1 MQRRTLWLAAT
12 LAATAPAAHADELS
26 ALREEVAQLKKSYAE
41 RIAALEAQISRLT
54 PAEPI
59 PAKTGGGTP
68 SATGF
73 NPEISLILQGQAK
86 RMKDVPERGITGFWA
101 PGGHD
106 HDGPEK
112 RGLSLEHSELVV
124 AANIDPN
131 FRGHLNVALL
141 DGQAEVEEAWF
152 QTLGLGNGLK
162 LKGGRFLSGIGYLNE
177 QHAHAWDFADA
188 PLMTKALF
196 GEHYAQDGLQLKWVA
211 PTDLF
216 IELGAEAGR
225 GAGFP
230 GTDRNKNGSG
240 AGSVFGHV
248 GGDWG
253 PSSAWRAGL
262 SYLAT
267 RAQARSGHFEDGDP
281 AGPNEV
287 EGQFSGK
294 SRTWIAD
301 FVWKWAPDGNA
312 RSSGFKFQTE
322 YFRRT
327 EDGTLACAADAA
339 ALPGSPCIG
348 HPLGAYRS
356 RQSGFYAQGIWRFA
370 PAWRVG
376 YRYDRL
382 DSGRLTA
389 DLLDDGVL
397 DGATGALAAYAPK
410 RHSVMA
416 DWSPSEFSRLRLQF
430 ARDKSM
436 LGVTDDQWTLQ
447 YIMSLGSHGA
457 HSF

>member
-1 MQRRTLWLAAT
+1 MQGHPLWLAAT
-12 LAATAPAAHADELS
+12 LAAAAPASHADELS
-26 ALREEVAQLKKSYAE
+26 TLREEVAQLKKSHAE
-41 RIAALEAQISRLT
+41 RIAALEAQISRLAQAEAT
-54 PAEPI
+54 PA
-59 PAKTGGGTP
+59 KVSGGGAP
-68 SATGF
+68 PAADF

-86 RMKDVPERGITGFWA
+86 RMEDLPERAITGFWT
-101 PGGHD
+101 PGEHD
-106 HDGPEK
+106 HGPEK
-112 RGLSLEHSELVV
+112 RGLTLDHSELVI

-141 DGQAEVEEAWF
+141 DGEAAVEEAWF

-177 QHAHAWDFADA
+177 QHRHAWDFADA

-216 IELGAEAGR
+216 VELGAEAGR

-230 GTDRNKNGSG
+230 GTDRNRNGSG

-253 PSSAWRAGL
+253 RSSAWRAGL
-262 SYLAT
+262 SYLGT
-267 RAQARSGHFEDGDP
+267 RARDRSGQFQDTDP
-281 AGPNEV
+281 AGPNV
-287 EGQFSGK
+287 VDGRFSGK

-312 RSSGFKFQTE
+312 GANGFKFQTE
-322 YFRRT
+322 FFRRT
-327 EDGTLACAADAA
+327 EEGELGCAADAA
-339 ALPGSPCIG
+339 TRPGSPCVG
-348 HPLGAYRS
+348 DPAGAYRS

-382 DSGRLTA
+382 NSGSMNA
-389 DLLDDGVL
+389 ALLDGNVL
-397 DGATGALAAYAPK
+397 DGAAGTLAPYTPK
-410 RHSVMA
+410 RHSVMT

-430 ARDKSM
+430 ARDRST

-457 HSF
+457 HRF